1 MPCRDGNE
9 IPDYEV
15 ILNLRE
21 SLRGSQVMVERY
33 EETIGKLEARIATL
47 EKRNDKLARILCK
60 LGRYLAIVENETLL
74 LHLPKSARK
83 WWAKHWEFD
92 CSEGREWPIPP
103 FPADTVKRYEADPRL
118 SDRVYIKPV
127 MP

>member
-1 MPCRDGNE
+1 MPCRDGG
-9 IPDYEV
+9 PSDSEV
-15 ILNLRE
+15 ICNLSNRLRE
-21 SLRGSQVMVERY
+21 SERTTDQY
-33 EETIGKLEARIATL
+33 LDVIDKLESRIATL

-60 LGRYLAIVENETLL
+60 LGRYIAIVEDGTLL
-74 LHLPKSARK
+74 LHLPKSARR